1 MEVKKMVK
9 KLNFIVAEKSFEKFA
24 MMVILGTTGAA
35 METEMNF
42 FFTFWG
48 LELLKKNFK
57 PKVGG
62 MPFPMKSMAAAM
74 FKSKLKSFGF
84 EDMWDMIKDG
94 VDDGKIHLY
103 PCGMSMELMM
113 PQIKK
118 SQMHDFVEEPLGA
131 AAFLEMCDGADGIL
145 SL

>member
-1 MEVKKMVK
+1 MPK
-9 KLNFIVAEKSFEKFA
+9 KLNFIVSENSFEKFG

-48 LELLKKNFK
+48 LHLLKKSFN
-57 PKVGG
+57 PKVAG

-74 FKSKLKSFGF
+74 FKKKLKSFGYD
-84 EDMWDMIKDG
+84 DMWDMVKDG
-94 VDDGKIHLY
+94 VEDGKIKLY
-103 PCGMSMELMM
+103 PCSMTMDLMI
-113 PQIKK
+113 PPIKK
-118 SQMHDFVEEPLGA
+118 EQLFDFVEPAVGA
-131 AAFLEMCDGADGIL
+131 AAFMEMCDGADGII